1 MNLSSWE
8 LGFHLVALFSFYCG
22 KYIWVILVIDNFVV

>member
-1 MNLSSWE
+1 MNLSLWK

-22 KYIWVILVIDNFVV
+22 KYIWDILVIENFTV